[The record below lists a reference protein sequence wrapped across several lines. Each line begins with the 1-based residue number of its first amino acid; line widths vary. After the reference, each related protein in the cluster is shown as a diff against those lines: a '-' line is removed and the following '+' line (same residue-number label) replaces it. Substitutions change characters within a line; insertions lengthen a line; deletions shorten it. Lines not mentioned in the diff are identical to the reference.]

1 MHELRQ
7 KGETTETSC
16 VSFCLEIGT
25 NHNHMNGSVTVTPRV
40 TFKFDSYAL
49 YELKMQHRASERGNF
64 IYSNTNQSY
73 QEHDAINS
81 TLIFLK
87 VYVAKGR
94 KVH

>member
-1 MHELRQ
+1 
-7 KGETTETSC
+7 
-16 VSFCLEIGT
+16 
-25 NHNHMNGSVTVTPRV
+25 
-40 TFKFDSYAL
+40 
-49 YELKMQHRASERGNF
+49 MQHRASERGNF